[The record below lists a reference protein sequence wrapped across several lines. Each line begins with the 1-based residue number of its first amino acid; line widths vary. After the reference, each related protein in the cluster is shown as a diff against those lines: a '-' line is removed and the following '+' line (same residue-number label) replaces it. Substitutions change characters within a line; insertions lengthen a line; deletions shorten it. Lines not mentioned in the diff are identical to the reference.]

1 VDVVGESLSRVL
13 APGPDAEQSIDAFIE
28 RRHAQRVKAEGERR
42 EEMAWKESTRRFNV
56 ARDAELRAEWTAWHR
71 AQVERH
77 RAVLASL
84 IEHHEEQAERY
95 QLPSGEAS

>member
-42 EEMAWKESTRRFNV
+42 AEEAWKESTRRFNV
-56 ARDAELRAEWTAWHR
+56 ARDAQLRAEWSEYHKKQA
-71 AQVERH
+71 ERH
-77 RAVLASL
+77 KAVLASL
-84 IEHHEEQAERY
+84 IEHHEQ
-95 QLPSGEAS
+95 EASKLGGDAA